1 MRTTIDLPDDIHAA
15 ARGIARDQGLSL
27 SEAVTMLIRRGMG
40 EPGSV
45 TVGRSR
51 RTGLPLARVG
61 RIVTGDDVRA
71 LDDA

>member
-1 MRTTIDLPDDIHAA
+1 MRTTIDLPEDIHAA
-15 ARGIARDQGLSL
+15 AKGIARDQGVTL

-45 TVGRSR
+45 AVGKSR

-61 RIVTGDDVRA
+61 RIVTVDDVRS

>member
-1 MRTTIDLPDDIHAA
+1 MRTTIDLPDDIHTA
-15 ARGIARDQGLSL
+15 ARGLARDQGVTM
-27 SEAVTMLIRRGMG
+27 SEAVVRLIRRGMG

-61 RIVTGDDVRA
+61 RIVTADDVRS